1 MTTFILLQAKR
12 EISPLAI
19 LVSFRGRKY
28 RRSIGESVAVRSWN
42 SRTKQVRV
50 LSGGSDEAASVNER
64 LRLWRKAADNTVE
77 HFMAYKA
84 APTTEEFFAY
94 LDNERW
100 GGRRLDTGFLIPYF
114 DTFIA
119 RYEGVRSVSQIKHY
133 RTCCKT
139 LEEYE
144 LYRGRRLRF
153 EDIDMDFYNRFTAWF
168 NTKGHTLNYLGEK
181 IKILKTVLNDARDID
196 HLHTS
201 DAYRVKGFITPQDSP
216 DTVYLSEEEL
226 MRMYRL
232 EIDERT
238 VKEVMSDTRPLNVGR
253 KIAALRKARDMF
265 LIGAFTGLRYSDYSR
280 LVPENI
286 KDGVIQIR
294 NQKTGVTT
302 SVPEHWVVKEIIDRG
317 YDFTHPLWEQKLND
331 QIKDVARMAG
341 ITEGVLVS
349 QNRGGK
355 VVETVFP
362 KYELVSSHTA
372 RRSFATNAYKAGIPS
387 IAIMKIT
394 GHKRESTFMR
404 YIRVSERENAE
415 MLKSAAFFN
424 RKDPP
429 DVEPNEATTPK
440 DE

>member
-1 MTTFILLQAKR
+1 MTTFILLQTKR
-12 EISPLAI
+12 EVSPIAI

-28 RRSIGESVAVRSWN
+28 RRSIGESVAVKAWN
-42 SRTKQVRV
+42 RRTKQVK
-50 LSGGSDEAASVNER
+50 STSGSDRAASVNER

-77 HFMAYKA
+77 HFMAYRS
-84 APTTEEFFAY
+84 APTSEEFFDY
-94 LDNERW
+94 LDRERW
-100 GGRRLDTGFLIPYF
+100 GGRRLDTGFVIPYF
-114 DTFIA
+114 DTFIG
-119 RYEGVRSVSQIKHY
+119 RYEGVRSASQIKHY
-133 RTCCKT
+133 RTCRKT

-144 LYRGRRLRF
+144 TYRGHRLRF

-168 NTKGHTLNYLGEK
+168 NTKGHSLNYLGEK
-181 IKILKTVLNDARDID
+181 IKILKTVLNDAREID
-196 HLHTS
+196 HLHAS
-201 DAYRVKGFITPQDSP
+201 DAYRVKGFVTPQDSP
-216 DTVYLSEEEL
+216 DTIYLSEEEL

-238 VKEVMSDTRPLNVGR
+238 VKEVMSDIRPLNVGR

-280 LVPENI
+280 LLPENI
-286 KDGVIQIR
+286 RDGIIQIR

-302 SVPEHWVVKEIIDRG
+302 SVPEHWVVREIIDSG
-317 YDFTHPLWEQKLND
+317 YDFAHPLWEQKLND

-341 ITEGVLVS
+341 ITENVLVS
-349 QNRGGK
+349 RNKGGR
-355 VVETVFP
+355 VTESVLP

-415 MLKSAAFFN
+415 MLKNAAFFN
-424 RKDPP
+424 RKDSP
-429 DVEPNEATTPK
+429 DVEPNVPSKAGE
-440 DE
+440 E